1 MAEFVYA
8 KHKGVDGLAYLSKDA
23 IDAGL
28 FPGWTEASEKEVK
41 AELEPKPAQPSAR
54 TTS

>member
-23 IDAGL
+23 LDQ
-28 FPGWTEASEKEVK
+28 FPGWTEATKADIEAERKTSTRAVK
-41 AELEPKPAQPSAR
+41 
-54 TTS
+54 TTD